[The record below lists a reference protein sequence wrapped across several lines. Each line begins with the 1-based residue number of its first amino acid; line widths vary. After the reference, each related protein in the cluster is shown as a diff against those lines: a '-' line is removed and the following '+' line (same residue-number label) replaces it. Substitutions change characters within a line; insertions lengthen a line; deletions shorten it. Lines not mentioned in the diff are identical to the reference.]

1 HVAIKAAKRANIAL
15 LIAGAVFPY
24 ESHLRYFEHEV
35 RPRLDSRR
43 RFIGP
48 IGFARKRR
56 LLTAAQCLLAP
67 SLAPETSSLVARE
80 AIACGTPVIGFSNG
94 ALPETIAEGQT
105 GFIVENVTGMAQA
118 IERAAG
124 ISPDECRRIAA
135 ERFSLTRMA
144 KRYLDT
150 YALLTRENSLFEGV
164 A

>member
-1 HVAIKAAKRANIAL
+1 AHLLPPIENGVPLEDLEARHAKRRFALFLGRICPEKGVHLAVAAAKSADIAL

-24 ESHLRYFEHEV
+24 ESHRDYFEQEV

-48 IGFARKRR
+48 VGFARKRR

-105 GFIVENVTGMAQA
+105 GFVVESVAGMARA
-118 IERAAG
+118 IGHAG
-124 ISPDECRRIAA
+124 E
-135 ERFSLTRMA
+135 L
-144 KRYLDT
+144 
-150 YALLTRENSLFEGV
+150 NS
-164 A
+164 